1 MENKKLT
8 FHIDNMA
15 YSINV
20 DPKLEMELT
29 KFLSPDRSH
38 TTKELLYA
46 YLCKAQEHYTFKE
59 EVEKISNKLP
69 KLS

>member
-1 MENKKLT
+1 MVNKKLT

-20 DPKLEMELT
+20 DPRLEKELT

-38 TTKELLYA
+38 STKELLYA
-46 YLCKAQEHYTFKE
+46 YLCKAQEHYTLKE
-59 EVEKISNKLP
+59 EIEEISKKLP
-69 KLS
+69 QL

>member
-1 MENKKLT
+1 MVNKKLT

-15 YSINV
+15 YSINI
-20 DPKLEMELT
+20 DPRLEKELT

-46 YLCKAQEHYTFKE
+46 YLCKTQEHYTMKE
-59 EVEKISNKLP
+59 EIEDISNKLP
-69 KLS
+69 QL

>member
-20 DPKLEMELT
+20 DPSLEMELT

-46 YLCKAQEHYTFKE
+46 YLCKSQEHFTFKE
-59 EVEKISNKLP
+59 EITKISSKLP
-69 KLS
+69 QL